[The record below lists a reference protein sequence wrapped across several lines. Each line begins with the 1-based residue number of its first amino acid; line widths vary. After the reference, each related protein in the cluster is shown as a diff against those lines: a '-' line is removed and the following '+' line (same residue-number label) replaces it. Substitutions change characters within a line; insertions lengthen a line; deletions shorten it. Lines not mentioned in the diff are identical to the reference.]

1 VSLNFRE
8 TNIEYLQFQCLAEA
22 LSPVLQGIRQKEY
35 YTDPRF
41 HASIAWAHLDRPN
54 NEDNLDLVTVSPS
67 KSSKLEN
74 ELGPGGSGVELPS
87 VSHIPKELLTAL
99 NERYCTRLASPKI
112 GMFDVEKIH
121 VKIGREVFSW
131 YLEGM

>member
-1 VSLNFRE
+1 MNSHK
-8 TNIEYLQFQCLAEA
+8 TNVEYLQLQCLAEA

-35 YTDPRF
+35 YTNPRF
-41 HASIAWAHLDRPN
+41 HASIAWAHLDRLD

-74 ELGPGGSGVELPS
+74 DGGEDELHSVPHLPN
-87 VSHIPKELLTAL
+87 ELLTAL
-99 NERYCTRLASPKI
+99 NERYCTRLTSPKT

-131 YLEGM
+131 HLEGM